1 MKVLVTGGTGYIGS
15 HTCVELLEN
24 GHEIV
29 VMDNL
34 SNSQESVNQTIDE
47 LTGKAHKFYHADL
60 LDKAAL
66 EQIFKE
72 NQIDAVIHFAG
83 LKAVGESVELPLWYY
98 HNNITGTLN
107 LLEVMKANN
116 CKKIVFSSS
125 ATVYGVPKTVPIRE
139 DFPLSTTNPYGST
152 KLMIEQI
159 LKDLYRSDDSMDI
172 TILRYFNPVGA
183 HPSGRI
189 GDNPTHPN
197 NLMPRI
203 VDVALGKTDG
213 LTIFGTDYPTRDGT
227 GVRDYIHVVDLAIG
241 HIKALE
247 HMDGLKIYNLGTGNG
262 QSVFELVHSFER
274 VNGVK
279 IPCKIMPRRAG
290 DVAECYADA
299 SKAKE
304 ELGWVAERTV
314 DDMCQ
319 SSWVFAQKCRTN

>member
-15 HTCVELLEN
+15 HTCIELLEN
-24 GHEIV
+24 GHEII

-34 SNSQESVNQTIDE
+34 CNSLESVNDTIDAV
-47 LTGKAHKFYHADL
+47 TGKTHKFYKADL
-60 LDKAAL
+60 LDIDAL
-66 EQIFKE
+66 ERIFSE
-72 NQIDAVIHFAG
+72 NEIDAVIHFAG
-83 LKAVGESVELPLWYY
+83 LKAVGESVELPLTYY

-107 LLEVMKANN
+107 LLNTMKKHG

-125 ATVYGVPKTVPIRE
+125 ATVYGVPKSVPIKE

-159 LKDLYRSDDSMDI
+159 LKDLYKSDNEMDI

-183 HPSGRI
+183 HSSGLL
-189 GDNPTHPN
+189 GDNPKFPN

-203 VDVALGKTDG
+203 VDVALGKTDA

-227 GVRDYIHVVDLAIG
+227 GVRDYIHVLDLANG

-247 HMDGLKIYNLGTGNG
+247 HLDGLRIYNLGTGNG
-262 QSVFELVHSFER
+262 QSVFELVHSFEK
-274 VNGVK
+274 VNGVEV
-279 IPCKIMPRRAG
+279 PCKILPRRAG

-299 SKAKE
+299 SLAKE
-304 ELGWVAERTV
+304 ELGWTAERTV
-314 DDMCQ
+314 DDMCK
-319 SSWVFAQKCRTN
+319 SSWVFAQKCRKN

>member
-15 HTCVELLEN
+15 HTAIELLQN

-29 VMDNL
+29 VLDNL
-34 SNSQESVNQTIDE
+34 CNSLESVNETIDA
-47 LTGKAHKFYHADL
+47 LTKKTHKFYRVDL
-60 LDKAAL
+60 LDKEAL
-66 EQIFKE
+66 DTVFAE
-72 NQIDAVIHFAG
+72 NKIDAVIHFAG
-83 LKAVGESVELPLWYY
+83 LKAVGESVEIPLTYY

-107 LLEVMKANN
+107 LLDVMKKYG

-125 ATVYGVPKTVPIRE
+125 ATVYGVPKTVPIKE

-159 LKDLYRSDDSMDI
+159 LQDLYRSDSSMDI

-183 HPSGRI
+183 HPSGLI
-189 GDNPTHPN
+189 GDNPTFPN

-203 VDVALGKTDG
+203 VDVATGKTEA

-247 HMDGLKIYNLGTGNG
+247 HMDGLRIYNLGTGNG

-274 VNGVK
+274 INGVSV
-279 IPCKIMPRRAG
+279 PCVIMPRRPG

-314 DDMCQ
+314 DDMCA
-319 SSWVFAQKCRTN
+319 SSWIFAQKCRKA